1 MGRGTVKW
9 RTASRRGRAPTPT
22 AVLAVVTVA
31 AALCTAGAASTA
43 AAAPGSEQGSRT
55 GAVPRGTTLGQ
66 RSWASST
73 PDPYAFAK
81 DAKTVEGADGTT
93 DAVRLEPGGTY
104 RSSIKK
110 DGKLYYRLE
119 LDATSSAYVSATAV
133 PRLGTTVSSADGV
146 KVTVQDADGST
157 CSAESAHLGPTQS
170 PHPVTAW
177 AAREIGSR
185 SKYAC
190 QEAGT
195 YYAVVERSGPP
206 GSAPD
211 DWDLEL
217 DYASEPRLREAGST
231 AAPDT
236 WNSAP
241 PDTLLGDA
249 GRRTGGMGFSTAV
262 ALRQGVWQTGIRAG
276 QTLFYRVPVDWGQQL
291 YATAELGSSPGG
303 DGYVG
308 TALSV
313 SLYNPAHGHVDD
325 VGCGY
330 DGSQRSAVLRP
341 LPPVQYDNRYAI
353 TDRVSAMRFAGS
365 YYLVVHLGAQV
376 AEKFGDGPLGLT
388 LRVRVNGTAEAGPAY
403 AGQSQ
408 PRGAF
413 DVSAQDRAEADAGTA
428 GSGRA
433 GGGDGGGGGGD
444 SRADGSGGGDRMMKL
459 VAAAGIG
466 SGCVLVLTL
475 ALWRVVARRRADGG
489 WGERTRA

>member
-1 MGRGTVKW
+1 M
-9 RTASRRGRAPTPT
+9 
-22 AVLAVVTVA
+22 VTVA
-31 AALCTAGAASTA
+31 AALCTTTAAVSTA
-43 AAAPGSEQGSRT
+43 AAAPKSGPGSRA
-55 GAVPRGTTLGQ
+55 GAAAPLRGTSLVK
-66 RSWASST
+66 RSRASST
-73 PDPYAFAK
+73 PDPYTFAK

-93 DAVRLEPGGTY
+93 GAVRLEPGGTY

-157 CSAESAHLGPTQS
+157 CSSESAHLGPTQS

-206 GSAPD
+206 GSASD

-217 DYASEPRLREAGST
+217 DYASEPHLRDAGST
-231 AAPDT
+231 AAPES

-241 PDTLLGDA
+241 PEALPGDA

-308 TALSV
+308 TALSM
-313 SLYNPAHGHVDD
+313 SLYNPVRAHVDD

-330 DGSQRSAVLRP
+330 DGTQRSATLRP

-353 TDRVSAMRFAGS
+353 NDRLSAMRFAGS

-376 AEKFGDGPLGLT
+376 AEKFGDGPLGMT
-388 LRVRVNGTAEAGPAY
+388 LRVRVNGTAVAGPAY
-403 AGQSQ
+403 AGQSE

-428 GSGRA
+428 GSGRD
-433 GGGDGGGGGGD
+433 GNGDGDGDGGD
-444 SRADGSGGGDRMMKL
+444 SRADGSGGGGRTMKL

-475 ALWRVVARRRADGG
+475 ALWRTVARRRASGG
-489 WGERTRA
+489 WGERTGA